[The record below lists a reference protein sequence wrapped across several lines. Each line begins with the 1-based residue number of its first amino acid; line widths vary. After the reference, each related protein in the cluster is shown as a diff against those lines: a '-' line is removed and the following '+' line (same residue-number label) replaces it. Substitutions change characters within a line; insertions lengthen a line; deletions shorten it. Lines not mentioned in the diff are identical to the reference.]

1 MSLAV
6 HQQYIQTMKLT
17 KQNLDFLD
25 DLFDKLLKNTD
36 KEMVD
41 LHEDDACVDH
51 IEFEK
56 LSNTDSTD
64 ETSN

>member
-1 MSLAV
+1 
-6 HQQYIQTMKLT
+6 MKLT

-36 KEMVD
+36 KEMID
-41 LHEDDACVDH
+41 LHDSDCCDDH
-51 IEFEK
+51 LQFEK
-56 LSNTDSTD
+56 LTNNDSTN

>member
-1 MSLAV
+1 
-6 HQQYIQTMKLT
+6 MKLT

-36 KEMVD
+36 KEMID
-41 LHEDDACVDH
+41 LHDDDACVDH
-51 IEFEK
+51 IELKK

>member
-1 MSLAV
+1 
-6 HQQYIQTMKLT
+6 MKLT
-17 KQNLDFLD
+17 KKNLDFLD

-36 KEMVD
+36 KEMID
-41 LHEDDACVDH
+41 LHEDDTCVDH

-56 LSNTDSTD
+56 LSNTDSTN